1 MAKRDLRWAIMALVL
16 ASASLARA
24 QQSFYTDDAHVAE
37 LHHWHIE
44 SNNEY
49 DFLPDSSFPNLRQD
63 TQTVSSA

>member
-1 MAKRDLRWAIMALVL
+1 MVRVRSWAILTLWLTGAIC
-16 ASASLARA
+16 ARA
-24 QQSFYTDDAHVAE
+24 QQPFYTDDAHVAE